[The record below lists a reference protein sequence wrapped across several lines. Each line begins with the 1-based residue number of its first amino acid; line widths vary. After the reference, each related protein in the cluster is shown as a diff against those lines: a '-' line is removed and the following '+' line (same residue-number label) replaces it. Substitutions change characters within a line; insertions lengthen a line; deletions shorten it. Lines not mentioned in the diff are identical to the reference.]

1 MKELPAFKDIRPMS
15 VEKATAAAG
24 DDQLLRAMLQTFGA
38 DGPRIRQAVAVTRLE
53 ADDRIYGPELEK
65 IEQEGASMSAK
76 VANINDSLSKIK
88 EKDAR
93 REKASQ
99 PLTSKS
105 VAEWKREASSFIDR
119 VRLQG

>member
-105 VAEWKREASSFIDR
+105 VAEWKREVSSLSDKTR
-119 VRLQG
+119 